1 MFIMAYYKIKV
12 IISVIHLIF
21 HFYQMKTPNKLR
33 DEHTLLSDL
42 DKILVLAVRIRIFC
56 TILYL
61 GCLYQLLYY
70 WYVVDYT
77 ALEMDIQQWVGMVM
91 LFGGILLRKWS
102 YYILGR
108 FFVYG
113 VAVIKNHKLITT
125 GPYRFM
131 MHPGFASLNIVAI
144 SAFLIYGN
152 LAAAV
157 AAFLQIS
164 FFSLLSGIEET
175 ALTQHLGGEY
185 KKYAS
190 ERSRFIPF
198 LF

>member
-1 MFIMAYYKIKV
+1 MIYYQIKV
-12 IISVIHLIF
+12 IISVIQILF
-21 HFYQMKTPNKLR
+21 HFYQLKAPNKVT
-33 DEHTLLSDL
+33 DEH
-42 DKILVLAVRIRIFC
+42 IVLVATNRHYKMKRITGLFCAV
-56 TILYL
+56 LYI
-61 GCLYQLLYY
+61 GCLYQLVHY
-70 WYVVDYT
+70 WYHGNT
-77 ALEMDIQQWVGMVM
+77 TELEMYNQQWVGMIM
-91 LFGGILLRKWS
+91 FFGGILLRKWS
-102 YYILGR
+102 YYSLGR
-108 FFVYG
+108 EFVYEI
-113 VAVIKNHKLITT
+113 AVTKNYHLVTT
-125 GPYRFM
+125 GPYRFI

-164 FFSLLSGIEET
+164 FFSLLAGIEET
-175 ALTQHLGGEY
+175 ALTQHLGKEY

>member
-1 MFIMAYYKIKV
+1 
-12 IISVIHLIF
+12 
-21 HFYQMKTPNKLR
+21 MKTPNKLR
-33 DEHTLLSDL
+33 DEHTLLSDRERNL
-42 DKILVLAVRIRIFC
+42 HFFARLRNCCGVLYI
-56 TILYL
+56 
-61 GCLYQLLYY
+61 GCLSQLLYY
-70 WYVVDYT
+70 WYVGDYA

-91 LFGGILLRKWS
+91 LFGGILLRMWS
-102 YYILGR
+102 HYTLGSY
-108 FFVYG
+108 FVYG
-113 VAVIKNHKLITT
+113 VVTTKHQKLITT
-125 GPYRFM
+125 GPYQFVI
-131 MHPGFASLNIVAI
+131 HPGFAAFNIVTI

-157 AAFLQIS
+157 AAFVKIS

-175 ALTQHLGGEY
+175 ALTQHLGEEY